1 MFDVDDI
8 AAQADVII
16 GGFAALIRDESVKVV
31 NLNTGI
37 GAAVFTP
44 DGTLVKTNMDDI
56 ELSIA
61 RDVQIESLHSR
72 KDDRY
77 LQGGRRDQ
85 RRLRVLLKLG

>member
-16 GGFAALIRDESVKVV
+16 DGFAALIRDEGVKVV

-44 DGTLVKTNMDDI
+44 DGTLVETNMDDI

-61 RDVQIESLHSR
+61 RDVQIEAVT
-72 KDDRY
+72 Y
-77 LQGGRRDQ
+77 AE
-85 RRLRVLLKLG
+85 V

>member
-16 GGFAALIRDESVKVV
+16 GGFAVLVRRESIKVV

-44 DGTLVKTNMDDI
+44 DGTLVETNMDDI

-61 RDVQIESLHSR
+61 RDVQTEAVS
-72 KDDRY
+72 Y
-77 LQGGRRDQ
+77 
-85 RRLRVLLKLG
+85 VEV

>member
-8 AAQADVII
+8 AARADVII
-16 GGFAALIRDESVKVV
+16 GGFAALIREESVKVV

-44 DGTLVKTNMDDI
+44 DGTLVETNMDDI

-61 RDVQIESLHSR
+61 RDVQIEAVT
-72 KDDRY
+72 Y
-77 LQGGRRDQ
+77 
-85 RRLRVLLKLG
+85 VEV

>member
-16 GGFAALIRDESVKVV
+16 GGFAVLVRRESIKVV

-44 DGTLVKTNMDDI
+44 DGTLVYSNV
-56 ELSIA
+56 LSDTGKRTTRNLI
-61 RDVQIESLHSR
+61 S
-72 KDDRY
+72 
-77 LQGGRRDQ
+77 
-85 RRLRVLLKLG
+85 

>member
-44 DGTLVKTNMDDI
+44 DGTLVDLLGS
-56 ELSIA
+56 EF
-61 RDVQIESLHSR
+61 
-72 KDDRY
+72 
-77 LQGGRRDQ
+77 GGNGFYR
-85 RRLRVLLKLG
+85 GE

>member
-8 AAQADVII
+8 AVRADAII
-16 GGFAALIRDESVKVV
+16 GGFAVLIREESVKVV

-44 DGTLVKTNMDDI
+44 DGTLVETNMDDI

-61 RDVQIESLHSR
+61 RDVQTEAVA
-72 KDDRY
+72 Y
-77 LQGGRRDQ
+77 
-85 RRLRVLLKLG
+85 VEV

>member
-8 AAQADVII
+8 AVRADVII
-16 GGFAALIRDESVKVV
+16 GGFAVLIREESVKVV

-44 DGTLVKTNMDDI
+44 DGTLVETNMDDI

-61 RDVQIESLHSR
+61 RDVQTEAVS
-72 KDDRY
+72 Y
-77 LQGGRRDQ
+77 
-85 RRLRVLLKLG
+85 VEV

>member
-8 AAQADVII
+8 AARADVII

-44 DGTLVKTNMDDI
+44 DGTLVETNMDDI

-61 RDVQIESLHSR
+61 RDVQIEAVA
-72 KDDRY
+72 Y
-77 LQGGRRDQ
+77 TE
-85 RRLRVLLKLG
+85 V